1 MIKKKKVRLVRRP
14 DPLGSESKRALTLKP
29 SVSLAAAYAR
39 DMQHLVDEMYDE
51 SAKAVLAEFQE
62 TAAADAADD
71 FWSRLAKR
79 MADKFAKKATVL
91 ATGFLTRV
99 NANATSNLERSLRST
114 SEDLKLNMK
123 NTPAVQKE
131 IERHI
136 GYNVDLITRIPFEF
150 LDKVKKDVNDSLSTG
165 NGLADLQPALE
176 KRYGESKRHAQ
187 LAALDQTRKAYTAI
201 NSAKMRANGVTKF
214 EWVHSGGSQEP
225 RPYHLHSP
233 ANGGLNGGIFDIN
246 DPPVIDKKTG
256 ERGLPGD
263 DYNCRCTMRPIVTF
277 DDDEDEE

>member
-1 MIKKKKVRLVRRP
+1 MIKKKVRLVRKV
-14 DPLGSESKRALTLKP
+14 DPLGTESKRAITLKP
-29 SVSLAAAYAR
+29 SVILGAAYAR
-39 DMQHLVDEMYDE
+39 ELMQITDEMYDIA
-51 SAKAVLAEFQE
+51 AKAVIAEYQE
-62 TAAADAADD
+62 TAATDAAED

-79 MADKFAKKATVL
+79 MASRFSARAAKL
-91 ATGFLTRV
+91 ATGMLSRV
-99 NANATSNLERSLRST
+99 ERNATTNLERSLKST
-114 SEDLKLNMK
+114 SADLTLNMK
-123 NTPAVQKE
+123 NTPAVQRD
-131 IERHI
+131 IDERI
-136 GYNVDLITRIPFEF
+136 DYNVKLITRIPFEF
-150 LDKVKKDVNDSLSTG
+150 LDKVKKDVNDSLATG

-201 NSAKMRANGVTKF
+201 NTAKMRQNGVTKF

-233 ANGGLNGGIFDIN
+233 AQGGLNGGIFDIN
-246 DPPVIDKKTG
+246 NPPIIDQKTG

-277 DDDEDEE
+277 DDDDEDDE